1 MRKIVFVKTLLRTV
15 KSCPR
20 SHFRTKLQS
29 ANMAFFVGSSAIYLS
44 IFPSFQMSHLFIMR
58 SKQKM
63 IPLKDLCTRFSFLM
77 WHLRIELQKIPS
89 HGRSNYSFV
98 CKYAKEGFA
107 EATVEKEE
115 LGEKHFNHI
124 YWPFPFHIPRVVK
137 KWPFVEGLLPQ
148 SSTWLVFLWILLKGV
163 SISEVLGEIVL
174 YKRVA

>member
-1 MRKIVFVKTLLRTV
+1 MCLYKHFIELWSFVLDLISAP
-15 KSCPR
+15 SCKVQIWLF
-20 SHFRTKLQS
+20 FRWL
-29 ANMAFFVGSSAIYLS
+29 VCY
-44 IFPSFQMSHLFIMR
+44 LFIDF
-58 SKQKM
+58 
-63 IPLKDLCTRFSFLM
+63 PLLPNVAPFYNEVQTKNDSFERFMHTLFVLNVTFM
-77 WHLRIELQKIPS
+77 YWIAKKIPS

-148 SSTWLVFLWILLKGV
+148 SSTRLVFLWIILKGV
-163 SISEVLGEIVL
+163 SI
-174 YKRVA
+174 